1 MTIENQFEVYQMKQT
16 PETRQI
22 RFRPYQTL
30 LEKGIRVRQEDYV
43 RVYRGALYPQDT
55 PEGVK
60 ERLER
65 QPPRSFVGHSVSVSD
80 VLVFYREGTVI
91 SYYVEKTGFTVI
103 ENFISEDSGSSGTA
117 VSIDT
122 TNFRIEGKAG
132 SWIAFDSIRLEG
144 QEFFLMEHETYGKE
158 AAWVVVDG
166 AGRLAA
172 DNVRN
177 GFDREVRGKLEAYLR
192 PSQPEAEGQE
202 EIRQQPEPE
211 PAEPERP
218 QTCQGELELCQKES
232 GTDTP
237 KLDNW
242 QKYMENGEYLRS
254 AEISGEQNYNL
265 IDGQK
270 NNGYKAVPAN
280 SMPPKKKP
288 QGRPSVLAKLHKK
301 QAEIAKRGGKK
312 ERQAETEKEN
322 DMERER
328 K

>member
-1 MTIENQFEVYQMKQT
+1 MTMENQFEVYQMKQT

-22 RFRPYQTL
+22 RFRSYKTL
-30 LEKGIRVRQEDYV
+30 LEKGIRIGQEDYD
-43 RVYRGALYPQDT
+43 RVYTGSLHPQDT

-65 QPPRSFVGHSVSVSD
+65 QPPRSFAGHSVSVSD
-80 VLVFYREGTVI
+80 VLVLYREGTVI
-91 SYYVEKTGFTVI
+91 SYYVEKNGFTMI
-103 ENFISEDSGSSGTA
+103 ENFIHEESGSSGTV

-122 TNFRIEGKAG
+122 TNFHIEGKAG
-132 SWIAFDSIRLEG
+132 SWLAFDSIRLEG
-144 QEFFLMEHETYGKE
+144 QEFFLMEHEAYGKE

-166 AGRLAA
+166 AGRMAV

-177 GFDREVRGKLEAYLR
+177 GFDGEVREKLEEYLCS
-192 PSQPEAEGQE
+192 SQPEAEGQE

-211 PAEPERP
+211 LAEQERLQTYQEEPE
-218 QTCQGELELCQKES
+218 LHQKES

-265 IDGQK
+265 IDGRK
-270 NNGYKAVPAN
+270 NNGYKAVPVAN
-280 SMPPKKKP
+280 SIPPKKKP

-301 QAEIAKRGGKK
+301 QAEIAKRSGKK
-312 ERQAETEKEN
+312 ERQAEKEN
-322 DMERER
+322 DMGRER

>member
-1 MTIENQFEVYQMKQT
+1 MTMENQFEVYQMKQT

-22 RFRPYQTL
+22 RFRSYQTL
-30 LEKGIRVRQEDYV
+30 LEKRIRVRQEDYG
-43 RVYRGALYPQDT
+43 RVYTGTLYPQDT

-65 QPPRSFVGHSVSVSD
+65 QPPRSFAGHSVSVSD
-80 VLVFYREGTVI
+80 VLVFYREGTII
-91 SYYVEKTGFTVI
+91 SYYVEKNGFTVI
-103 ENFISEDSGSSGTA
+103 DDFIHKESGSSGTA

-122 TNFRIEGKAG
+122 TNFKIEGKAG
-132 SWIAFDSIRLEG
+132 SWFAFDSIRLEG
-144 QEFFLMEHETYGKE
+144 QEFFLMEHEKYGKE

-166 AGRLAA
+166 AGRLAV

-177 GFDREVRGKLEAYLR
+177 GFDGEVRGKLEEYLR
-192 PSQPEAEGQE
+192 SLQPVH
-202 EIRQQPEPE
+202 
-211 PAEPERP
+211 
-218 QTCQGELELCQKES
+218 QKES

-288 QGRPSVLAKLHKK
+288 QGRSSVLAKLHKK
-301 QAEIAKRGGKK
+301 QAEIAKRNGKK
-312 ERQAETEKEN
+312 ERQAETEKEK

>member
-1 MTIENQFEVYQMKQT
+1 MTMGNQFEVYQMRQT
-16 PETRQI
+16 PETRHI
-22 RFRPYQTL
+22 RFRSYQTL
-30 LEKGIRVRQEDYV
+30 LEKRIRVRQEDYGW
-43 RVYRGALYPQDT
+43 VYTGTLYPQDT

-65 QPPRSFVGHSVSVSD
+65 QPPRSFAGHSVSVSD
-80 VLVFYREGTVI
+80 VLVFYREGTII
-91 SYYVEKTGFTVI
+91 SYYVEKNGFTVI
-103 ENFISEDSGSSGTA
+103 DDFIHKESGSSGTA

-122 TNFRIEGKAG
+122 TNFKIEGKAG
-132 SWIAFDSIRLEG
+132 SWLAFDSIRLEG

-158 AAWVVVDG
+158 AAWVVVDQ
-166 AGRLAA
+166 AGRLAV

-177 GFDREVRGKLEAYLR
+177 GFDGEVRGKLEEYLCS
-192 PSQPEAEGQE
+192 SQPVH
-202 EIRQQPEPE
+202 
-211 PAEPERP
+211 
-218 QTCQGELELCQKES
+218 QKES

-301 QAEIAKRGGKK
+301 QAEIAKRNGKK
-312 ERQAETEKEN
+312 ERQAETEKEK